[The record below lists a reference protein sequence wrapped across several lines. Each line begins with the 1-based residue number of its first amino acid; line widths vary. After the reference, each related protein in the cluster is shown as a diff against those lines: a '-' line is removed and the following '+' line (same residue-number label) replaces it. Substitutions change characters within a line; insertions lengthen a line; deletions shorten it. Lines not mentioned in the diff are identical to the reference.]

1 MLKSRFKSKK
11 SKKSEKLRSMIH
23 VFTNNISIFFHE
35 MYTLTEIE
43 MVEPKFLF
51 LNLCYDLYSAPM
63 ILHNKP

>member
-1 MLKSRFKSKK
+1 MF
-11 SKKSEKLRSMIH
+11 H

-43 MVEPKFLF
+43 MVQPKFLF